1 MSFSVG
7 LIHSDVRSLISE
19 EASEGCVVV
28 PVFAEQGH
36 SWYKTQ
42 LQGPESR
49 SVFPHAIL
57 DRDEMQ
63 APSFDNST
71 QYHNPK
77 SRYQSE
83 IIISSFRRALTSQHH
98 L

>member
-28 PVFAEQGH
+28 PMFAEQGH

-63 APSFDNST
+63 APFLDNST

-77 SRYQSE
+77 SRYITVTIE
-83 IIISSFRRALTSQHH
+83 YPALEEP
-98 L
+98 